1 MFNIF
6 VLVYIETYENYL
18 RQINKNYTVMMFLS
32 AVDDT
37 LVASL
42 PNSIISNA
50 TELEKSD
57 HMMMGKDH
65 TSLDKLVK

>member
-1 MFNIF
+1 MFISVQMFNIF

-32 AVDDT
+32 AVDET

-50 TELEKSD
+50 AELEKQ
-57 HMMMGKDH
+57 
-65 TSLDKLVK
+65 